1 MGNKRRRS
9 GRKKREKE
17 KLLWKRGSV
26 SYRVERRL
34 SEEVVL
40 QLKDEGQETGS
51 LHWEK
56 QQQVESSWGRKH
68 KSTWWGNRQKVSEAG
83 RQCEEKTRAER
94 KAQAGQARALG
105 VWRFSHTRQ
114 LEPHNLR
121 GLLQNENLEL
131 LVKKKKIE
139 ENAV

>member
-51 LHWEK
+51 LHWEEATASGK
-56 QQQVESSWGRKH
+56 FLRQETQINMMRK
-68 KSTWWGNRQKVSEAG
+68 
-83 RQCEEKTRAER
+83 
-94 KAQAGQARALG
+94 
-105 VWRFSHTRQ
+105 
-114 LEPHNLR
+114 
-121 GLLQNENLEL
+121 
-131 LVKKKKIE
+131 
-139 ENAV
+139 